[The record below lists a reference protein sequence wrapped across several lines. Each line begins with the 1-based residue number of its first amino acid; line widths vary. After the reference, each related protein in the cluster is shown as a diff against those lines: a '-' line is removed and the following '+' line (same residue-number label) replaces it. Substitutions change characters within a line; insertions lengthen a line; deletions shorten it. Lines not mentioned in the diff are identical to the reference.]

1 VSAASTAVDL
11 PILAA
16 LAKWRCSDAL
26 IHVSEQT
33 ISVLGGIGV
42 TWEHSAHLYYR
53 RAMSAALL
61 LGGSAHY
68 RSMVA
73 AAVLD

>member
-1 VSAASTAVDL
+1 MSHDL

-26 IHVSEQT
+26 IHVSELT

-53 RAMSAALL
+53 RARSAALL
-61 LGGSAHY
+61 FGGSTQY
-68 RSMVA
+68 RSRLA
-73 AAVLD
+73 RAVLD